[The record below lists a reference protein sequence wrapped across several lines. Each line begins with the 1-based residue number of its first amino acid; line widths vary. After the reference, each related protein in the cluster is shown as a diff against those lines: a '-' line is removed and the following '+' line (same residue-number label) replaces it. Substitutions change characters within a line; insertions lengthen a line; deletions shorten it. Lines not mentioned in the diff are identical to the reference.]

1 MDAVLGSSGFIGAG
15 GHMSTLASVAKDAP
29 RGRVRPRRKPAVISA
44 DDARQGPAGHE
55 VLYVLGLGTSGA
67 IFAVAVVLTYFELF
81 RA

>member
-1 MDAVLGSSGFIGAG
+1 
-15 GHMSTLASVAKDAP
+15 MSTLASVAKDAP